1 MNPFIDAIVV
11 AGGESYS
18 SVWIDRLGN
27 WMEKCKLVVYGD
39 IDGEVTFEE
48 SDLTDVTPTS
58 IKLVDTEA
66 LTARTLLTSNELTFS
81 KRFYKI
87 TIKNSGTEAGSVL
100 VKLIKTA

>member
-27 WMEKCKLVVYGD
+27 WMEKCKLVAYGD

-58 IKLVDTEA
+58 TKLIDAGA

-81 KRFYKI
+81 KRFYKVI
-87 TIKNSGTEAGSVL
+87 IKNSGAEAGFVL